1 MLRRNA
7 PVPARALARA
17 TPRAT
22 SPAPRRATLALAALA
37 LTGVAAAALPRAAQA
52 QYGAPRAPSAYTT
65 LSVGYQDIGNVHE
78 GGSNSDW
85 LIGGFPV
92 FRGSIEMP
100 IQRNSQLG
108 AVVSYARMPL
118 TYYGTDCNACNADAT
133 LWQALGMFR
142 IGGGRGLHQV
152 IEITA
157 GVSSVQ
163 DMRQR
168 NAGKIGPGSPVIAP
182 TVALG
187 YGIGYPLSPKMDLVL
202 LQEYGLMFFKRGDA
216 LAGSNTSTPRTQ
228 VTRIGLR
235 MGLGG

>member
-1 MLRRNA
+1 MLRRIA
-7 PVPARALARA
+7 
-17 TPRAT
+17 
-22 SPAPRRATLALAALA
+22 PAPSRALAAL
-37 LTGVAAAALPRAAQA
+37 GVALLAAAGLPRATQA
-52 QYGAPRAPSAYTT
+52 QYAPTRGASAYTT

-85 LIGGFPV
+85 LVGGFPV

-108 AVVSYARMPL
+108 AVLSYARMPL
-118 TYYGTDCNACNADAT
+118 TYYGADCNACNADAT

-163 DMRQR
+163 DVTQR
-168 NAGKIGPGSPVIAP
+168 SGGRIGPGSPVIVP

-187 YGIGYPLSPKMDLVL
+187 YGIGYPISPKMDLVL

>member
-1 MLRRNA
+1 MLRRSA
-7 PVPARALARA
+7 PPARRGFAPAALAIATLAAIATALAPSRALAQLV
-17 TPRAT
+17 T
-22 SPAPRRATLALAALA
+22 SSP
-37 LTGVAAAALPRAAQA
+37 
-52 QYGAPRAPSAYTT
+52 GAYAT
-65 LSVGYQDIGNVHE
+65 LSVGYQDLPDIHE
-78 GGSNSDW
+78 GGSDSDW
-85 LIGGFPV
+85 RIGGFPI

-100 IQRNSQLG
+100 VNRGSQLG
-108 AVVSYARMPL
+108 AVVSYARMPM
-118 TYYGTDCNACNADAT
+118 TYYGADCNGCNADAT

-142 IGGGRGLHQV
+142 MGGGRGLHQV

-163 DMRQR
+163 DIRQQS
-168 NAGKIGPGSPVIAP
+168 GGQKLGPGSPVIAP

-187 YGIGYPLSPKMDLVL
+187 YGFGYPITPRLDLVL

-216 LAGSNTSTPRTQ
+216 PAGSNGSTPRTQ

>member
-1 MLRRNA
+1 MLRRSA
-7 PVPARALARA
+7 PATRRALA
-17 TPRAT
+17 P
-22 SPAPRRATLALAALA
+22 ATLALAALA
-37 LTGVAAAALPRAAQA
+37 TLASAILPATARAQLAARSP
-52 QYGAPRAPSAYTT
+52 GAWTT
-65 LSVGYQDIGNVHE
+65 LSVGYQDLPDVHE

-92 FRGSIEMP
+92 FRGTLEMP
-100 IQRNSQLG
+100 INRTSQLG
-108 AVVSYARMPL
+108 AVVAYARMPM
-118 TYYGTDCNACNADAT
+118 TYYGADCNACNADAT

-163 DMRQR
+163 DITER
-168 NAGKIGPGSPVIAP
+168 NGGKIGPGSPVIVP

-187 YGIGYPLSPKMDLVL
+187 YGFGYPITPRTELIL

-216 LAGSNTSTPRTQ
+216 PAGSNGSTPRTQ
-228 VTRIGLR
+228 MTRIGLR

>member
-1 MLRRNA
+1 MLRRSA
-7 PVPARALARA
+7 
-17 TPRAT
+17 
-22 SPAPRRATLALAALA
+22 PAPRRALAPARATIAAAALAALA
-37 LTGVAAAALPRAAQA
+37 AAILPAAARA
-52 QYGAPRAPSAYTT
+52 QYASRSPGAWTT
-65 LSVGYQDIGNVHE
+65 LSVGYQDLPNVHE

-92 FRGSIEMP
+92 FRGTIEMP
-100 IQRNSQLG
+100 VNRSSQLG
-108 AVVSYARMPL
+108 AVVAFARMPM
-118 TYYGTDCNACNADAT
+118 TYYGTDCTGCNADAT

-163 DMRQR
+163 DIRQR
-168 NAGKIGPGSPVIAP
+168 SGGLKLGPGSPVIVP

-187 YGIGYPLSPKMDLVL
+187 YGVGYPLTPRTELIL

-216 LAGSNTSTPRTQ
+216 PAGSNGSTPRTQ
-228 VTRIGLR
+228 MTRIGLR

>member
-1 MLRRNA
+1 MRRSA
-7 PVPARALARA
+7 
-17 TPRAT
+17 
-22 SPAPRRATLALAALA
+22 PAPRRGLAPAILALAALA
-37 LTGVAAAALPRAAQA
+37 TLASAVLPATARAQRAARSP
-52 QYGAPRAPSAYTT
+52 GAWTT
-65 LSVGYQDIGNVHE
+65 LSVGYQDLRDVHE

-92 FRGSIEMP
+92 FRGTLEMP
-100 IQRNSQLG
+100 VNRSSQLG
-108 AVVSYARMPL
+108 AVVAYARMPM
-118 TYYGTDCNACNADAT
+118 TYYGADCNGCNADAT

-163 DMRQR
+163 DIRQQ
-168 NAGKIGPGSPVIAP
+168 AGGQPLGPGSPVIVP

-187 YGIGYPLSPKMDLVL
+187 YGFSYPITPRAELIL

-216 LAGSNTSTPRTQ
+216 LAGSNRSTPRTQ
-228 VTRIGLR
+228 MTRIGLR